1 MCQYSFVFQKMAKKN
16 NTEALCEWFHD
27 FVKNTV
33 NTNLHKDCERRVEN
47 LKSMIK
53 AVAGNAHLPI
63 NDLEYSPGITYFK
76 WDQFKK
82 GQGIQIYNN
91 GESLFLNETCYAFR
105 SIAANA
111 PFMNGVHYWE
121 IMADRR
127 TENELKIGI
136 TKNINFNYD
145 TVKKI
150 NLVFFRL

>member
-1 MCQYSFVFQKMAKKN
+1 MCRYSFVFQRMASKSSPE
-16 NTEALCEWFHD
+16 TLSEWFHG
-27 FVKNTV
+27 FVKNTF
-33 NTNLHKDCERRVEN
+33 NENLHKDCERRIQN

-53 AVAGNAHLPI
+53 AVSGNNVMPI

-105 SIAANA
+105 SIAANS
-111 PFMNGVHYWE
+111 PFMTGVHYWE
-121 IMADRR
+121 IIADRR
-127 TENELKIGI
+127 TENELKLGI

-145 TVKKI
+145 TVLFN
-150 NLVFFRL
+150 NLVFL

>member
-1 MCQYSFVFQKMAKKN
+1 MCRYSFVFQRMAKKSS
-16 NTEALCEWFHD
+16 TENLCEWFHG
-27 FVKNTV
+27 FVKNTF
-33 NTNLHKDCERRVEN
+33 NENLHKDCERRIQN

-53 AVAGNAHLPI
+53 AVSGNNLMPI

-105 SIAANA
+105 SIAANT

-121 IMADRR
+121 IIADRR
-127 TENELKIGI
+127 TENELKLGI

-145 TVKKI
+145 TVRKF
-150 NLVFFRL
+150 NLVILRL